1 MNISESI
8 LYVGV
13 DDTDIELFEHQYPVE
28 EGISYNSYIIMDE
41 HIAIMDTADRRKSS
55 EWLSNVKT
63 ALGDKKPQYLVIQ
76 HLEPDHSGSIQVIID
91 EYPEIKLVGSAKTQ
105 QMIAQF
111 IDTDVSGRFMAVKEG
126 DKLELGSH
134 VLNFVMAPMVH
145 WPEVMVSYEST
156 EKVLFSADGFGTF
169 GALCNNVPWIDEATH
184 YYFNIVGKY
193 GPSVQT
199 LLKKAG
205 GLEIGRIAPLHGPV
219 LPEDGK
225 ELSYYIGKYDAWS
238 KYEPEVKGV
247 VLCHSSLHG
256 NTIEAVERLAA
267 DLEAAGEEVEVIDLN
282 TEDVSEAVEKCF
294 MYDRIVLASVTYDG
308 GLFPSMQDL
317 LYHLSLKNFQNR
329 KFGLVENGSW
339 GPMAAKK
346 MTEFIEGFKG
356 CTILDPVVTI
366 RTRRTAADEEQFE
379 ALKRA
384 LLA

>member
-199 LLKKAG
+199 CTSRG
-205 GLEIGRIAPLHGPV
+205 
-219 LPEDGK
+219 
-225 ELSYYIGKYDAWS
+225 W
-238 KYEPEVKGV
+238 KG
-247 VLCHSSLHG
+247 
-256 NTIEAVERLAA
+256 T
-267 DLEAAGEEVEVIDLN
+267 VI
-282 TEDVSEAVEKCF
+282 
-294 MYDRIVLASVTYDG
+294 
-308 GLFPSMQDL
+308 
-317 LYHLSLKNFQNR
+317 LYWQ
-329 KFGLVENGSW
+329 
-339 GPMAAKK
+339 
-346 MTEFIEGFKG
+346 I
-356 CTILDPVVTI
+356 
-366 RTRRTAADEEQFE
+366 
-379 ALKRA
+379 
-384 LLA
+384 